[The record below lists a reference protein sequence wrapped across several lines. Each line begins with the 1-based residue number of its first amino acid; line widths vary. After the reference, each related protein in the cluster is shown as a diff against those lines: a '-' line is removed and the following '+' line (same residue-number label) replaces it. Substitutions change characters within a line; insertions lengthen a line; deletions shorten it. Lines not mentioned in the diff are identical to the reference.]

1 MRKIYV
7 IGLGSGNP
15 DHMTIQAI
23 KALNEVDVFFM
34 VDKGAAASELIDVRE
49 EICRRFIEDPHYRI
63 VRARNPERDARS
75 ADYRHGVEEWHKAR
89 AAVFEDLIRDELGA
103 DECGAFLVWGDPSLY
118 DSTIRIL
125 QHVLAQRSVSFEYEV
140 IPGISSVQALAAAHK
155 IPLNNIGEAVHITTG
170 RKLAEGRMGDAESVV
185 VMLDGE
191 NSFRSA
197 PATNST
203 IYWGAY
209 LGMPDETIIAGP
221 VEEVADRIEEVRR
234 TLREKKGWI
243 MDIYLLK
250 QERDDA

>member
-34 VDKGAAASELIDVRE
+34 VDKGAAAGELIDVRE
-49 EICRRFIEDPHYRI
+49 DICRRFIEDPDYRI
-63 VRARNPERDARS
+63 VRARNPVRDARS
-75 ADYRHGVEEWHKAR
+75 ADYRHGVEEWHRAR
-89 AAVFEDLIRDELGA
+89 AAVSEGLIRDELGP
-103 DECGAFLVWGDPSLY
+103 DECGAFLVWGDPALY

-125 QHVLAQRSVSFEYEV
+125 HHVLAQGRVSFDYEV

-155 IPLNNIGEAVHITTG
+155 IPLNDIGEAVHITTG
-170 RKLAEGRMGDAESVV
+170 RKLAQGRAGDADSIV

-191 NSFRSA
+191 NSFKSA
-197 PATNST
+197 PARDSH

-209 LGMPDETIIAGP
+209 VGMPDETIIAGP
-221 VEEVADRIEEVRR
+221 VEEVKDRIEEVRR

-250 QERDDA
+250 RGGA

>member
-1 MRKIYV
+1 MKKIYV

-23 KALNEVDVFFM
+23 KALNKVDVIFL
-34 VDKGAAASELIDVRE
+34 VDKGAAAGELIDVRE
-49 EICRRFIEDPHYRI
+49 EICRRFIEKPGYRV
-63 VRARNPERDARS
+63 VRAQNPTRDARS
-75 ADYRHGVEEWHKAR
+75 EDYKRGVDDWHRAR
-89 AAVFEDLIRDELGA
+89 ADVFASLIRDELKSS
-103 DECGAFLVWGDPSLY
+103 ECGAFLVWGDPALY

-125 QHVLAQRSVSFEYEV
+125 RHVQDRKAVTFDYEV

-155 IPLNNIGEAVHITTG
+155 IPLNDIGEAVHITTG
-170 RKLAEGRMGDAESVV
+170 RKLARGDAVNAESVV

-197 PATNST
+197 AAKDLE

-209 LGMPDETIIAGP
+209 LGMPDETIISGP
-221 VEEVADRIEEVRR
+221 VEEVADRIEAVRQ

-250 QERDDA
+250 QADA

>member
-1 MRKIYV
+1 MKKIYV

-23 KALNEVDVFFM
+23 KALNEVDVIFM
-34 VDKGAAASELIDVRE
+34 VDKGATAGELIDVRE
-49 EICRRFIEDPHYRI
+49 EICQRFIEKPGYRI
-63 VRARNPERDARS
+63 VRAQNPEREARS
-75 ADYRHGVEEWHKAR
+75 DDYRRGVDDWHRAR
-89 AAVFEDLIRDELGA
+89 ASIFESLIREELKSG
-103 DECGAFLVWGDPSLY
+103 ERGAFLVWGDPALY

-125 QHVLAQRSVSFEYEV
+125 RHVQDYNTEIFDYEV
-140 IPGISSVQALAAAHK
+140 IPGISSVQALAAAHR
-155 IPLNNIGEAVHITTG
+155 IPLNDIGEAVHVTTG
-170 RKLAEGRMGDAESVV
+170 RKLVQGDTGNAESVV

-197 PATNST
+197 PAKDFH

-221 VEEVADRIEEVRR
+221 VEEVADRIEAVRR

-250 QERDDA
+250 RAEA